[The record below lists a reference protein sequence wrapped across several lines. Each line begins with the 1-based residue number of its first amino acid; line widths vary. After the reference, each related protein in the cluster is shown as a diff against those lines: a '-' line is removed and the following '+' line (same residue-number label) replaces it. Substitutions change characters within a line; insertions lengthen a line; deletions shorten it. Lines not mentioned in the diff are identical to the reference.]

1 MLSKRFILI
10 VILSLFF
17 AEMSQ
22 ANFFSK
28 KIKVTKCYEFNS
40 FSSFEQFYDY
50 QISRRI
56 QGAQAILTKWDWEL
70 DLKKNTA
77 KRITEID
84 GIVDINQFKLIN
96 TDEYLFVEQTGVFK
110 VSFNKKTEKVT
121 SFVKGAIDIKTEMQ
135 CVFK

>member
-1 MLSKRFILI
+1 MLNKKLILI

-17 AEMSQ
+17 IEISQ

-28 KIKVTKCYEFNS
+28 KIKVTECYEFNS
-40 FSSFEQFYDY
+40 FSSFEQFYDH
-50 QISRRI
+50 QISKRI
-56 QGAQAILTKWDWEL
+56 QGAQGILTKWDWEL

-77 KRITEID
+77 KRITEIN
-84 GIVDINQFKLIN
+84 GIIDIDQFKLIN

-121 SFVKGAIDIKTEMQ
+121 TFVKGAIDIKTELQ
-135 CVFK
+135 CNFK